1 MANLGN
7 NRPSGRGMR
16 EPTSNRKENGRV
28 VNPPRYPEMGGFSS
42 AAKGFKR
49 NDKSIRKPGAAE
61 K

>member
-7 NRPSGRGMR
+7 NRPSGRGIR
-16 EPTSNRKENGRV
+16 EPTSNQQMNGRV
-28 VNPPRYPEMGGFSS
+28 VNPPRYAELGGLSS
-42 AAKGFKR
+42 SQKGFKR